1 MVSVIAK
8 QMTYKVYMSGTVN
21 GHYFEVEGDGK
32 GKPYEG
38 EQTVKL
44 TVTKGGPLPFAW
56 DILSPLFQY
65 GSIPFTKY
73 PEDIPDYVKQSFPEG
88 YTWERTMNF
97 EDGAVCTVSNDSSI
111 QGNCFIYNVK
121 ISGTNFP
128 PNGPVMQKKTQGWEP
143 STERLF
149 ARDGMLIGNDY
160 MALKL
165 EGGGHYLCE
174 FKSTYKAKK
183 PVRMPGY
190 HYIDRKLDVTSHNR
204 DYTSVE
210 QCEIAIARHSLLG

>member
-1 MVSVIAK
+1 MSVIAK

-44 TVTKGGPLPFAW
+44 TVNTGGPLAFAW
-56 DILSPLFQY
+56 DILSPQTQY

-73 PEDIPDYVKQSFPEG
+73 LEDIPDYVKQSFPEG
-88 YTWERTMNF
+88 YTWERIMNF

-121 ISGTNFP
+121 FSGLNFP

-143 STERLF
+143 NTERLF
-149 ARDGMLIGNDY
+149 ARDGMLIGNNF

-183 PVRMPGY
+183 PVKMPGY
-190 HYIDRKLDVTSHNR
+190 HYVDRKLDVTNHNK

-210 QCEIAIARHSLLG
+210 QCEISIARKPVVA